1 MRRMLVLVAVFA
13 LGRAASADPLADAAK
28 LSRRGDHAG
37 AAKLL
42 AKARASGAKDARLL
56 SELGWQLY
64 LAHEL
69 PRALEATQAAIAVAS
84 GDTKAA
90 SLYNLGRIQHD
101 LGHDAVA
108 KDAYVASLALRAN
121 KEAWSRLHAID
132 PAKAA
137 AVDPNRPVLLDG
149 PYPAIADWCKQL
161 HDARCSDDPIE
172 SASMIDGPHE
182 LAKPAGPYRRAV
194 AFVVTEQDAS
204 TLGDCALAIQLPA
217 GWFVRRVVEM
227 CRDGGM
233 FRRPESHLLEVDG
246 GVLLWSMQVDV
257 AEKRDGEWLDQA
269 PEPHEIT
276 CGIGA
281 SHRPSCGEPWGDDPR
296 EFP

>member
-1 MRRMLVLVAVFA
+1 MRGVLVLVSILAI
-13 LGRAASADPLADAAK
+13 GRATAADPLAAAAK

-42 AKARASGAKDARLL
+42 VKTRASAPKDARVL

-69 PRALEATQAAIAVAS
+69 PRALEATQAAVAAG

-101 LGHDAVA
+101 LGHDAAA

-121 KEAWSRLHAID
+121 KEVWTRLHAID

-137 AVDPNRPVLLDG
+137 AVDPNRPVALDG
-149 PYPAIADWCKQL
+149 PFPTIAAWCKQL
-161 HDARCSDDPIE
+161 HDGHCSDDPTE
-172 SASMIDGPHE
+172 TASMIDGAHE
-182 LAKPAGPYRRAV
+182 VAKLAAPYRSVV
-194 AFVVTEQDAS
+194 AFVVGDQDES
-204 TLGDCALAIQLPA
+204 TVGDCALAIQLPA
-217 GWFVRRVVEM
+217 GWFVRRVVEA

-233 FRRPESHLLEVDG
+233 FRRPESVELAIEN
-246 GVLLWSMQVDV
+246 GVVRWTMQVDV
-257 AEKRDGEWLDQA
+257 AEKSDGTWLDKA
-269 PEPHEIT
+269 PEPHEIA
-276 CGIGA
+276 CGIGP
-281 SHRPSCGEPWGDDPR
+281 SHRPSCGEPWGDDPP